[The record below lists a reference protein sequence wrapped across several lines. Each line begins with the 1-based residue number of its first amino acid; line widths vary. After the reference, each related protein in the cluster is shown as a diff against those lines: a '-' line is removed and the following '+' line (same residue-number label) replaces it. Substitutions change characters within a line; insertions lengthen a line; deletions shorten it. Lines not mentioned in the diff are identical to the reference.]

1 MDLSIIIINW
11 NSKGYLRECL
21 KSIPQAATGLE
32 CEVLVIDN
40 ASYDG
45 AAQMLAQ
52 EFSHVTFI
60 QSDRNLGFSAANNR
74 AARQAKGDFLLFL
87 NPDTIVMGKSLG
99 TLVDALRKLPHAGAV
114 GAKLLNT
121 DRTLQTS
128 CVQSFPTVLN
138 QMLDCEMLRRRFPRS
153 TLWGM
158 AALFDGSHQPAPVE
172 AISGACFMVKR
183 HVFDRLGGFDE
194 RYFMYSEDIDLAYRI
209 HREGFNCYYVPEA
222 TVIHH
227 GGGSSKSAGN
237 GFSATM
243 MRESIFR
250 FMQFRK
256 GRSAAVLFRVVI
268 LFSALV
274 RMGFILLS
282 LPFHLLRFPHCRSA
296 MRKWLAILKWS
307 VGGEQWAGLAP
318 ERESL

>member
-21 KSIPQAATGLE
+21 RSIPQTPAGLE
-32 CEVLVIDN
+32 CEILVIDN
-40 ASYDG
+40 GSYDG
-45 AAQMLAQ
+45 SAEMLAQ
-52 EFSHVTFI
+52 EFPQVTFI
-60 QSDRNLGFSAANNR
+60 QSERNLGFSSANNR
-74 AARQAKGDFLLFL
+74 AARQAKGDYLLFL
-87 NPDTIVMGKSLG
+87 NPDTVVTGQSLG
-99 TLVDALRKLPHAGAV
+99 ILVDALRKLPHAGAV

-121 DRTLQTS
+121 DGTLQTS

-138 QMLDCEMLRRRFPRS
+138 QMLDCELLRHWFPLS
-153 TLWGM
+153 NLWGM
-158 AALFDGSHQPAPVE
+158 ATLFNGSHEPAPVE
-172 AISGACFMVKR
+172 AVSGACLMVKH
-183 HVFDRLGGFDE
+183 HVFERLGGFDE

-209 HREGFNCYYVPEA
+209 YREGFKCYYVPSA
-222 TVIHH
+222 ILIHH

-243 MRESIFR
+243 MRESVYR

-256 GRSAAVLFRVVI
+256 GRSTAALFRIVI

-282 LPFHLLRFPHCRSA
+282 VPFHLLRIQRCCSA

-307 VGGEQWAGLAP
+307 VGGEQWAELAA
-318 ERESL
+318 ERESV